1 MKKYNYAIEAMSAV
15 RRNAKAIFS
24 ETKNIAGMVT
34 LDEYHAIASYMAS
47 RGLID
52 KTITV
57 SELVNLLPK
66 ALAYDS
72 SYLLEV
78 L

>member
-1 MKKYNYAIEAMSAV
+1 MKKINYAVEAMSAV
-15 RRNAKAIFS
+15 RRNAKVIFS
-24 ETKNIAGMVT
+24 QTNNVAGMVT
-34 LDEYHAIASYMAS
+34 LDEYHAIAFYMAS

-57 SELVNLLPK
+57 SELVKLLPK

-72 SYLLEV
+72 TYLLEV
-78 L
+78 Q